1 MFEQR
6 KNFRDSISIQQI
18 KEVYRDHPSMQR
30 INAFKEEL
38 KQEKLQDKV
47 FFQSIELKS
56 KEPLDKQ
63 SDSTE
68 YEID

>member
-6 KNFRDSISIQQI
+6 KNLRDSISVAHI

-30 INAFKEEL
+30 VNVFKETL

-47 FFQSIELKS
+47 FCQSIK
-56 KEPLDKQ
+56 KKTTHQ
-63 SDSTE
+63 K
-68 YEID
+68 